1 MPESEDESPDPL
13 NYPYAKRRCER
24 AGEDAS
30 FPASED
36 ALCETCETIDLDR
49 IFKMRVRKNSTL
61 VGELVAPLGA
71 LDSSSR
77 RSSCPLCR
85 LFATLRIDELKCSST
100 TENSDKYFLRAIYA
114 ESYLSPRHKINGLQH
129 TVMLAVVPGNAKS
142 WRHGKASYIYSS
154 TSSEHTRQDRIM
166 ARIRSD
172 KVDFGEV
179 REWLEFCEK
188 HHTDGCCEAE
198 KVTLSG
204 FRVIDCQT
212 RCIVPAPQDCEYI
225 ALSYVWGNRPE
236 EPQNAID
243 VLGSLAPLVIEDAI
257 MVATNLDV
265 RYLWVDRYCIDQNS
279 EDKDHQ
285 IRNMDLI
292 YRGAKLTII
301 AAAGEDP
308 SFGLPGVSS
317 TKRTPQPM
325 LQVKGNLLISSL
337 PDPSAELSSSKWAS
351 RGWTYQ
357 EGLLSRRRLVF
368 TRSQVLF
375 QCMNMH
381 CWETISTPLHILHA
395 KYVKRFRDCI
405 SGCRAFPPKGIGK
418 SLTDV
423 VRRIGEYSQKDLSFE
438 NDALNAVLG
447 VLHAFKSAGV
457 LANHISGIPSVPLW
471 QRSQPQLTKRV
482 ESLAAG
488 LSWVADSRNVNPYLK
503 RRKNFPS
510 WSWAGWSGVGL
521 RHWYFLMGAAYR
533 VRDYYADIVVELED
547 EDGQLVPWNFS
558 SSLEIFPR
566 RIYVSGWTTQLRITR
581 AAREGNQVWALDVPD
596 LDDKIVKLHL
606 TADPTQDLS
615 LERALVE
622 QPWTGLILGW
632 SGWFFGTFLI
642 LKATKEG
649 TFERIGLS
657 CPRFSVD
664 GLSNLSRHLRGDN
677 NEAYIGTREFKRQRL
692 ILE

>member
-1 MPESEDESPDPL
+1 
-13 NYPYAKRRCER
+13 
-24 AGEDAS
+24 
-30 FPASED
+30 
-36 ALCETCETIDLDR
+36 
-49 IFKMRVRKNSTL
+49 
-61 VGELVAPLGA
+61 
-71 LDSSSR
+71 
-77 RSSCPLCR
+77 
-85 LFATLRIDELKCSST
+85 
-100 TENSDKYFLRAIYA
+100 
-114 ESYLSPRHKINGLQH
+114 
-129 TVMLAVVPGNAKS
+129 MLAVVPGNAKS

-172 KVDFGEV
+172 KVDFGGI

-204 FRVIDCQT
+204 FRLIDCQT

-279 EDKDHQ
+279 EEKDHQ

-292 YRGAKLTII
+292 YRRAKLTII
-301 AAAGEDP
+301 AAAGDDP

-317 TKRTPQPM
+317 RSRTPQPM
-325 LQVKGNLLISSL
+325 LQVKGHLLISSL

-381 CWETISTPLHILHA
+381 CWETISTPLHIMHTKDL
-395 KYVKRFRDCI
+395 KRFRDGI
-405 SGCRAFPPKGIGK
+405 SGCRAFPPRGIGK
-418 SLTDV
+418 SHTDV
-423 VRRIGEYSQKDLSFE
+423 VQRIGEYSQKDLSFE
-438 NDALNAVLG
+438 HDALNAVLG
-447 VLHAFKSAGV
+447 VLHAFKRAGV
-457 LANHISGIPSVPLW
+457 LAHHISGIPSVPLW
-471 QRSQPQLTKRV
+471 PMRQPQPANPV
-482 ESLAAG
+482 ESLVPG
-488 LSWVADSRNVNPYLK
+488 LSWVAESRNENIYLK
-503 RRKNFPS
+503 RRDNFPS

-521 RHWYFLMGAAYR
+521 RYWHFSMDELWSYEDLI
-533 VRDYYADIVVELED
+533 DTTVELEND
-547 EDGQLVPWNFS
+547 KGQLMPWTGWD
-558 SSLEIFPR
+558 SLKIFPR
-566 RIYVSGWTTQLRITR
+566 RIGVSGWTTQLRIVK
-581 AAREGNQVWALDVPD
+581 ADGKYYQGWALDVPD
-596 LDDKIVKLHL
+596 PNNNIVKLHL
-606 TADPTQDLS
+606 TADPTEDLL
-615 LERALVE
+615 LERALTE
-622 QPWTGLILGW
+622 QLWTGLVLGW
-632 SGWFFGTFLI
+632 SGIYNGTMLI

-649 TFERIGLS
+649 TYERIGLVRPFLARS
-657 CPRFSVD
+657 KLKVYDIEAFI
-664 GLSNLSRHLRGDN
+664 GSRKFTW
-677 NEAYIGTREFKRQRL
+677 ERL

>member
-1 MPESEDESPDPL
+1 
-13 NYPYAKRRCER
+13 
-24 AGEDAS
+24 
-30 FPASED
+30 
-36 ALCETCETIDLDR
+36 
-49 IFKMRVRKNSTL
+49 V
-61 VGELVAPLGA
+61 
-71 LDSSSR
+71 
-77 RSSCPLCR
+77 
-85 LFATLRIDELKCSST
+85 RIDELKCSST
-100 TENSDKYFLRAIYA
+100 TENSDIYFLRAVYA
-114 ESYLSPRHKINGLQH
+114 GSYLSPKEKINGLQN
-129 TVMLAVVPGNAKS
+129 TVMLAVVPGGAKT
-142 WRHGKASYIYSS
+142 WKQGKASYIYSS
-154 TSSEHTRQDRIM
+154 TSSDHTQQDRIQ

-172 KVDFGEV
+172 KVDYGKIC
-179 REWLEFCEK
+179 EWLEFCEK
-188 HHTDGCCEAE
+188 HHTEGCCEAE

-204 FRVIDCQT
+204 FRLIDCHT

-225 ALSYVWGNRPE
+225 ALSYVWGDRPE
-236 EPQNAID
+236 EAQNTMD

-257 MVATNLDV
+257 MVTKNLDV

-279 EDKDHQ
+279 EEKDHQ

-317 TKRTPQPM
+317 TSRTPQPM
-325 LQVKGNLLISSL
+325 LQVKGHLLISL

-368 TRSQVLF
+368 TRSQVFF

-381 CWETISTPLHILHA
+381 CWETISTPLHILHT
-395 KYVKRFRDCI
+395 KDLKRFRDCI
-405 SGCRAFPPKGIGK
+405 SGCRAFPPRGIGK

-423 VRRIGEYSQKDLSFE
+423 VQTIGEYSQKDLSFE
-438 NDALNAVLG
+438 HDTLNAVLG
-447 VLHAFKSAGV
+447 VLHAFKRAGV
-457 LANHISGIPSVPLW
+457 LANHISGIPIVSLLHRRHQPHLDQKPL
-471 QRSQPQLTKRV
+471 

-488 LSWVADSRNVNPYLK
+488 LSWVADSGNENPYLK
-503 RRKNFPS
+503 RRKTFPS

-521 RHWYFLMGAAYR
+521 RDWHGVHQNYIYHT
-533 VRDYYADIVVELED
+533 DIVVELED
-547 EDGQLVPWNFS
+547 ESGQLLPWTVSN
-558 SSLEIFPR
+558 SLKTFPR

-581 AAREGNQVWALDVPD
+581 TAEEGNQVWAIDVPD

-606 TADPTQDLS
+606 TTDPTQDLS

-622 QPWTGLILGW
+622 QPWMGLILGW
-632 SGWFFGTFLI
+632 SGMFFGNLLI

-657 CPRFSVD
+657 CSGFELFRFRF
-664 GLSNLSRHLRGDN
+664 LTDN
-677 NEAYIGTREFKRQRL
+677 NEAFIGTRKFKRQRL

>member
-1 MPESEDESPDPL
+1 
-13 NYPYAKRRCER
+13 
-24 AGEDAS
+24 
-30 FPASED
+30 
-36 ALCETCETIDLDR
+36 
-49 IFKMRVRKNSTL
+49 
-61 VGELVAPLGA
+61 
-71 LDSSSR
+71 
-77 RSSCPLCR
+77 
-85 LFATLRIDELKCSST
+85 
-100 TENSDKYFLRAIYA
+100 
-114 ESYLSPRHKINGLQH
+114 
-129 TVMLAVVPGNAKS
+129 MLAVVPGNAKS

-172 KVDFGEV
+172 KVDFGGI

-204 FRVIDCQT
+204 FRLIDCQT

-279 EDKDHQ
+279 EEKDHQ

-292 YRGAKLTII
+292 YRRAKLTII
-301 AAAGEDP
+301 AAAGDDP

-317 TKRTPQPM
+317 RSRTPQPM
-325 LQVKGNLLISSL
+325 LQVKGHLLISSL

-381 CWETISTPLHILHA
+381 CWEAISTPLHIMHTKDL
-395 KYVKRFRDCI
+395 KRFRDGI
-405 SGCRAFPPKGIGK
+405 SGCRAFPPRGIGK
-418 SLTDV
+418 SHTDV
-423 VRRIGEYSQKDLSFE
+423 VQRIGEYSQKDLSFE
-438 NDALNAVLG
+438 HDALNAVLG
-447 VLHAFKSAGV
+447 VLHAFKRAGV
-457 LANHISGIPSVPLW
+457 LAHHISGIPSVPLW
-471 QRSQPQLTKRV
+471 PMRQPQPANPV
-482 ESLAAG
+482 ESLVPG
-488 LSWVADSRNVNPYLK
+488 LSWVAESRNENIYLK
-503 RRKNFPS
+503 RRDNFPS

-521 RHWYFLMGAAYR
+521 RYWHFSMDDLWSYEDLI
-533 VRDYYADIVVELED
+533 DTTVELEND
-547 EDGQLVPWNFS
+547 KGQLMPWTGWD
-558 SSLEIFPR
+558 SLKIFPR
-566 RIYVSGWTTQLRITR
+566 RICVSGWTTQLRIVK
-581 AAREGNQVWALDVPD
+581 ADGKYYQGWALDVPD
-596 LDDKIVKLHL
+596 PNNNIVKLHL
-606 TADPTQDLS
+606 TADPTEDLL
-615 LERALVE
+615 LERALTE
-622 QPWTGLILGW
+622 QLWTGLVLGW
-632 SGWFFGTFLI
+632 SRIYNGTMLI

-649 TFERIGLS
+649 TFERIGLGRPFLARS
-657 CPRFSVD
+657 KLKVYD
-664 GLSNLSRHLRGDN
+664 TEALIGSRKF
-677 NEAYIGTREFKRQRL
+677 TRQRL